1 LFAVLS
7 APQAFNIPKGSDEP
21 LGFMY

>member
-1 LFAVLS
+1 LVAVLS